1 MITSIELVDF
11 LSHSDTKLKFEDGV
25 TIFVGD
31 NGAGKS
37 SIIDAIT
44 FSLFG
49 QHTRKSNKGLIRRG
63 TNQGYAKIEFSIK
76 DKKYETVRKID
87 TKGSLSAIFS
97 ETTNNNRVEIAAGE
111 RKQFGESMTEQ
122 VEKTIGMNFEKLK
135 IASIVQQG
143 ELNSIINAKPREFK
157 ELLNAIIGIDKLD
170 IASDTMQ
177 KVTKEFRKKIRTDLG
192 GHDDTDI
199 EFLTKDFEKCQY
211 DIKEAE
217 PEKNQLE
224 SQKKSEHREL
234 EELLKKEETD
244 TPKRDKI
251 NQLESQKKELLR
263 YVKETIQGIQQEIQE
278 NERKI
283 DDCKNCFEELKL
295 KTGFEGKL
303 EKVEEEDK
311 EVIKK
316 IQEITT
322 QIVSLKGKQ
331 ELKRDKINQLESQKK
346 ELLRYVK
353 ETIQGIQ
360 QEIQENER
368 KIDDCKNCFEELK
381 LKTGFEGKLEK
392 VEEEDKEVIKKIQEI
407 TTQIVSLKE
416 KEKLAEKL
424 QLKDNKCPV
433 CDSNVEKLNPF
444 FQEEHIKEEIIKLKQ
459 DADLKEKERIMYS
472 QERDRFVGEL
482 QKIRDAEATL
492 RAHSIK
498 TKEELVAIQNNTES
512 KKEKLSLADNENLEQ
527 ISQVDDH
534 TKLIFDNIL
543 KLELETKGFDE
554 GELEEEI
561 IKLKQDADLKE
572 KERIMYSQERDRFVG
587 ELQKIRDAEATLRAH
602 SIKTKE
608 ELVAIQNNTESKKE
622 KLSLADNENLEQIS
636 QVDDHTKLIFD
647 NILKLELETKGF
659 DEGEFKKLKERIV
672 EKRSNLS
679 QIDQRMGGVL
689 EKIEK
694 AKKQSQVIEKS
705 IVELEKV
712 KKYMLRLDKI
722 QSNVFSRDGSVAIS
736 LRSWALNSI
745 SIKAS
750 EYLSILNTKIQRI
763 ALSEKA
769 KNVSIACHSKTEVLE
784 LESLSGGEKV
794 SVALALRL
802 GMASLLGASNL
813 NLMILDEP
821 TTHLDT
827 ERKKSL
833 VDVLSQLS
841 RIEKSQLP
849 MQFLIITHDAEIFE
863 NSNVE
868 QIYKFE
874 SREEGSRVTAL

>member
-11 LSHSDTKLKFEDGV
+11 LSHSDTKLKFEEGV

-76 DKKYETVRKID
+76 DKQYETVRKID
-87 TKGSLSAIFS
+87 SKGGLSAIFS
-97 ETTNNNRVEIAAGE
+97 ETTNNDRVEIAAGE

-122 VEKTIGMNFEKLK
+122 VEKTIGMDFEKLK

-143 ELNSIINAKPREFK
+143 ELNAIINAKPKEFK

-170 IASDTMQ
+170 IASESMK
-177 KVTKEFRKKIRTDLG
+177 KVTKEFREKIRTELG
-192 GHDDTDI
+192 YDDTHI
-199 EFLTKDFEKCQY
+199 EILTKDFEKYQCE
-211 DIKEAE
+211 IKETE

-224 SQKKSEHREL
+224 LQKKETDKEL
-234 EELLKKEETD
+234 VELQEKEEIE

-251 NQLESQKKELLR
+251 NQLELQKKELVR
-263 YVKETIQGIQQEIQE
+263 YVKETIEGIQQEIKE

-283 DDCKNCFEELKL
+283 HDCKNCFEELKL
-295 KTGFEGKL
+295 KTDFERKL

-316 IQEITT
+316 IQEIT
-322 QIVSLKGKQ
+322 S
-331 ELKRDKINQLESQKK
+331 
-346 ELLRYVK
+346 
-353 ETIQGIQ
+353 
-360 QEIQENER
+360 
-368 KIDDCKNCFEELK
+368 
-381 LKTGFEGKLEK
+381 
-392 VEEEDKEVIKKIQEI
+392 
-407 TTQIVSLKE
+407 QIVSLKE

-433 CDSNVEKLNPF
+433 CDSIVEKLNPF
-444 FQEEHIKEEIIKLKQ
+444 FQEKHIKEELIKLKQ
-459 DADLKEKERIMYS
+459 DVDLKEKERIMYS
-472 QERDRFVGEL
+472 QERDRFVKEL

-498 TKEELVAIQNNTES
+498 TKEELVAIQNNTEI
-512 KKEKLSLADNENLEQ
+512 KKEKLSLADNENLEE
-527 ISQVDDH
+527 ISEIDDH
-534 TKLIFDNIL
+534 TKLIF
-543 KLELETKGFDE
+543 
-554 GELEEEI
+554 
-561 IKLKQDADLKE
+561 
-572 KERIMYSQERDRFVG
+572 S
-587 ELQKIRDAEATLRAH
+587 
-602 SIKTKE
+602 
-608 ELVAIQNNTESKKE
+608 
-622 KLSLADNENLEQIS
+622 
-636 QVDDHTKLIFD
+636 

-659 DEGEFKKLKERIV
+659 DEGEFKNLKERIV
-672 EKRSNLS
+672 GKRSNLS
-679 QIDQRMGGVL
+679 QIDQQMGGVL

-694 AKKQSQVIEKS
+694 AKKQSSVIEKS
-705 IVELEKV
+705 ILELEKV
-712 KKYMLRLDKI
+712 KKYMSRLDKI
-722 QSNVFSRDGSVAIS
+722 QSSVFSRDGSVATS

-750 EYLSILNTKIQRI
+750 DYLSILNTKIQRI

-769 KNVSIACHSKTEVLE
+769 RDVSIACHSKTEVLE

-874 SREEGSRVTAL
+874 SGEEGSKVTAL

>member
-76 DKKYETVRKID
+76 DKQYETVRKID

-224 SQKKSEHREL
+224 SQKKSVYREL

-316 IQEITT
+316 IQ
-322 QIVSLKGKQ
+322 K
-331 ELKRDKINQLESQKK
+331 
-346 ELLRYVK
+346 
-353 ETIQGIQ
+353 
-360 QEIQENER
+360 
-368 KIDDCKNCFEELK
+368 
-381 LKTGFEGKLEK
+381 
-392 VEEEDKEVIKKIQEI
+392 I

-554 GELEEEI
+554 GE
-561 IKLKQDADLKE
+561 
-572 KERIMYSQERDRFVG
+572 
-587 ELQKIRDAEATLRAH
+587 
-602 SIKTKE
+602 
-608 ELVAIQNNTESKKE
+608 
-622 KLSLADNENLEQIS
+622 
-636 QVDDHTKLIFD
+636 
-647 NILKLELETKGF
+647 
-659 DEGEFKKLKERIV
+659 FKKLKERIV
-672 EKRSNLS
+672 EKRSNQS